1 MIFIWQK
8 HRRDME
14 ISYRTLVLFIGA
26 LAAAILGIWIGLS
39 PTGVVPVTVTEEVM
53 VTHNLGDGSCI
64 VDTTDTVLS
73 AKTVRNCNLQEGTR
87 ITVSYEK
94 GSTEA
99 RIVP

>member
-1 MIFIWQK
+1 
-8 HRRDME
+8 ME
-14 ISYRTLVLFIGA
+14 VSYRTLALFIGA

-39 PTGVVPVTVTEEVM
+39 PTGVIPITVTEEVI
-53 VTHNLGDGSCI
+53 VTHNLDDGSCI

-73 AKTVRNCNLQEGTR
+73 AKTVKNCNVQAGTR
-87 ITVSYEK
+87 IKVSYEK

>member
-1 MIFIWQK
+1 
-8 HRRDME
+8 ME

-26 LAAAILGIWIGLS
+26 LAAAIVGIWIGLS
-39 PTGVVPVTVTEEVM
+39 PTGVVPTTITEEV
-53 VTHNLGDGSCI
+53 VITHTLGDGSCI

-73 AKTVRNCNLQEGTR
+73 AKTVKNCNLKEGTK

-94 GSTEA
+94 GSSEA